1 MLGAVNAPSRNGVQA
16 EISRS
21 LSSAVGL
28 DIASDFDGTL
38 TPIVATPERARL
50 GPRGSG
56 VLRRLARLP
65 RTRVALLSGR
75 ALRDLERHTRVSGI
89 LLVGLSGIE
98 TRDEHGG
105 RHVLRPVRRLPPT
118 LAPELEAWCER
129 FHGAWVENKR
139 LALAVHDRAVP
150 ARRRLAFEAGVRR
163 RIIPYR
169 GEVEVMRGKRV
180 HEIRP
185 AGAPDKSTALAE
197 WRGPH
202 PRSRLLIYLGDDTND
217 RRALAW
223 VRQRGG
229 IAVAIGQR
237 RLPATH
243 RLPNPG
249 AALDLLEWLERAW
262 RRKLEAEDRSE

>member
-21 LSSAVGL
+21 LSGAVGL
-28 DIASDFDGTL
+28 DIASDYDGTL
-38 TPIVATPERARL
+38 TPIVATPERAWL

-56 VLRRLARLP
+56 LLRRLARLP
-65 RTRVALLSGR
+65 RARVALLSGR

-89 LLVGLSGIE
+89 FMVGLSGIE

-105 RHVLRPVRRLPPT
+105 RHVLRPVRRLPPA

-150 ARRRLAFEAGVRR
+150 ARRRRAFEAGVVRR
-163 RIIPYR
+163 LMPYR
-169 GEVEVMRGKRV
+169 DEIEVMRGKRV

-197 WRGPH
+197 WRGGH
-202 PRSRLLIYLGDDTND
+202 RRSRLLIYLGDDTND

-229 IAVAIGQR
+229 IAVAVGKR

-243 RLPNPG
+243 RLPNTG

-262 RRKLEAEDRSE
+262 LRKLEAEDR

>member
-1 MLGAVNAPSRNGVQA
+1 MLDGVNASSRNGIHA
-16 EISRS
+16 EIARAMDG
-21 LSSAVGL
+21 AVGL
-28 DIASDFDGTL
+28 DIASDYDGTL
-38 TPIVATPERARL
+38 TPIVATPDRAWL

-65 RTRVALLSGR
+65 HTRVALLSGR

-89 LLVGLSGIE
+89 FMVGLSGIE
-98 TRDEHGG
+98 TLDEHGD
-105 RHVLRPVRRLPPT
+105 RHVLRPVRRLPAT
-118 LAPELEAWCER
+118 LASELEAWCER
-129 FHGAWVENKR
+129 FPGAWVEDKTM
-139 LALAVHDRAVP
+139 ALAVHDRAVP
-150 ARRRLAFEAGVRR
+150 ARRRHAFEAGVSRR
-163 RIIPYR
+163 LRPYR
-169 GEVEVMRGKRV
+169 REVEVMRGKRV

-202 PRSRLLIYLGDDTND
+202 RRSRLLIYLGDDTND

-223 VRQRGG
+223 VLERGG
-229 IAVAIGQR
+229 IAVAVGHR

-249 AALDLLEWLERAW
+249 AALGLLEWIERAW
-262 RRKLEAEDRSE
+262 RRRLELENR